1 MLTFPGPAEQI
12 NRVVTGGWPE
22 GPQTKFISAVLHL
35 LLVKVSACGPDLGTT
50 GRGDNRPLPP
60 LLLSQLSLQKEPG
73 WDPDSSIYS
82 RSLSAGQVNK
92 YRELGWTGTKDGK

>member
-12 NRVVTGGWPE
+12 NRVVTEGWQE

-35 LLVKVSACGPDLGTT
+35 SLVKVSARGTDLGTT
-50 GRGDNRPLPP
+50 GRGDNWPLPP
-60 LLLSQLSLQKEPG
+60 LLLSQLSLQNEPG

-82 RSLSAGQVNK
+82 
-92 YRELGWTGTKDGK
+92 